1 MIELQKRSVNNKK
14 IRQRIYIKCVTQQY
28 GICDKNITQK
38 TKGKI
43 NILPY
48 NYLIKK

>member
-1 MIELQKRSVNNKK
+1 MIELQKRSVNNKR

-28 GICDKNITQK
+28 GICDKNKTKK
-38 TKGKI
+38 TKGRI
-43 NILPY
+43 SILRY